1 MASLYKATY
10 GILQF
15 ATPNKGM
22 VIDDMKQ
29 ITEGEENHPWD
40 DLLRDLKLNSSPL
53 IQQLDAF
60 KNLIKDRKVVS
71 FYETRQ
77 TRRLEW
83 DNDRQCWR
91 SDYFTPA
98 NTDTSLLQ
106 LPDSIE
112 EKIPVHADHSGIVKF
127 DGQSNTTYRSALA
140 KLRQFEQDAPSIVSA
155 RFRM

>member
-10 GILQF
+10 GILLF

-29 ITEGEENHPWD
+29 ITEGEENHPRD

-83 DNDRQCWR
+83 VWH
-91 SDYFTPA
+91 
-98 NTDTSLLQ
+98 SL
-106 LPDSIE
+106 
-112 EKIPVHADHSGIVKF
+112 
-127 DGQSNTTYRSALA
+127 
-140 KLRQFEQDAPSIVSA
+140 VS
-155 RFRM
+155 